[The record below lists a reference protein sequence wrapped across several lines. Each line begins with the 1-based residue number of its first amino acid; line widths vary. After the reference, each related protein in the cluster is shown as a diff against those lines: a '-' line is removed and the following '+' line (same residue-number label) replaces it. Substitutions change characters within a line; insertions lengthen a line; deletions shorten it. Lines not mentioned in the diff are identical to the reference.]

1 MDSQFYP
8 APPPFPEKRPKKM
21 GYGTKSLLLGFQCLI
36 LMIGALIIYALVYS
50 RESTNREVAYSITK
64 DWGGTIYFN
73 GIMAVPDTVSSTFDI
88 PTLFNCDVDVTTQS
102 LHRGIY
108 EAEVYD
114 AEIKASGTLS
124 KNQIQEKIGD
134 NFSLYLG
141 MPQWRIIKLNPVK
154 VCGKEYEWQMIRD
167 SLQVPLKF
175 AELPEDISFET
186 SFTTRGSG
194 GLYVARIGDQ
204 NKICFNGEAP
214 NPSFQGSSLPT
225 GRRFGSKGRFE
236 ANWETSGRFEQ
247 RSPSLT
253 VDEYGIVVEEA
264 EDYGY
269 SGTEEC
275 YVGTEFLVGVD
286 RYQKV
291 TRSLKYSFI
300 IILLTY
306 IAVLS
311 VEIIRKRRIPLL
323 NYFLIGVALVI
334 FYSLLLSFVELM
346 IFWLA
351 YLIAAAMTIL
361 LISVY
366 IGMLMKSRKSGV
378 IIGTLLTVYYG
389 ACFVMLSSTYALLLG
404 SLLLFAA
411 IALLMYA
418 TLRLKPR

>member
-1 MDSQFYP
+1 
-8 APPPFPEKRPKKM
+8 M

-50 RESTNREVAYSITK
+50 RESNNQEVAYSITK
-64 DWGGTIYFN
+64 DWGGTVYFN
-73 GIMAVPDTVSSTFDI
+73 GIMAVPDTVSSAFDI
-88 PTLFNCDVDVTTQS
+88 PTQFNCDVDVTTQS

-154 VCGKEYEWQMIRD
+154 VCGKEYEWQVIRD
-167 SLQVPLKF
+167 SLQVPLKL

-204 NKICFNGEAP
+204 NNITFNGEAP

-225 GRRFGSKGRFE
+225 GRRFDSNGRFE
-236 ANWETSGRFEQ
+236 ANWEAGGRFER
-247 RSPSLT
+247 RSPSPST
-253 VDEYGIVVEEA
+253 ADEYVIEVVETD
-264 EDYGY
+264 DYGY
-269 SGTEEC
+269 GGTEEC
-275 YVGTEFLVGVD
+275 YVGTEFLVGID

-323 NYFLIGVALVI
+323 NYFLIGFALVI

-361 LISVY
+361 LISLY

-418 TLRLKPR
+418 TLRLKCS